1 MLKVKDLNVKY
12 GEIHAVR
19 GVDIEVKEGEIVS
32 LIGANGAGKTSTLG
46 AIMGIVKAKTDGEI
60 TFEDKDISKLSA
72 WDRAKLGMTIVPER
86 ARIFPNMTVYENL
99 EVGGYLVDKETF
111 KERLQFVY
119 NLFPRLAERKRQLA
133 LTLSG
138 GEKQM
143 LAIGRALM
151 LSPKL
156 LLVDEISLGLMPK
169 LVDEIFKVIVQ
180 LREKGITVLIS
191 EQNTKKALQISDRAY
206 VLQNGK
212 IFKSGSSK
220 ELMEDEDIK
229 RAYLGV

>member
-1 MLKVKDLNVKY
+1 MLEVKGLNVKY

-19 GVDIEVKEGEIVS
+19 GVDLEVREGEIVS

-46 AIMGIVKAKTDGEI
+46 AIMGILKAKTDGKI
-60 TFEDKDISKLSA
+60 VFEGKDISGLSA
-72 WDRAKLGMTIVPER
+72 WNRAKLGITIVPER
-86 ARIFPNMTVYENL
+86 ARIFANMTVYENL
-99 EVGGYLVDKETF
+99 EVGGYLLDKETF
-111 KERLQFVY
+111 KERLEFVY
-119 NLFPRLAERKRQLA
+119 SLFPRLAERKKQLA

-169 LVDEIFKVIVQ
+169 LVDEIFKVIFK

-212 IFKSGSSK
+212 IFKFGNSK